1 MKLNIKKV
9 KKYRRYTKEFKQSI
23 VKQFENGQSSTKEL
37 SIENNVAQQLIYSW
51 IYKFSNFND
60 KDYRI
65 VENTKSSAV
74 KLKEILKEN
83 QKLKAVIGEKQIKI
97 EYLEKL
103 IEIADS
109 ELNVD
114 IKKNSST

>member
-1 MKLNIKKV
+1 
-9 KKYRRYTKEFKQSI
+9 
-23 VKQFENGQSSTKEL
+23 
-37 SIENNVAQQLIYSW
+37 
-51 IYKFSNFND
+51 
-60 KDYRI
+60 